1 MLWLKKK
8 LKKTRQPSQQ
18 PVTSSIVH
26 SHVDI
31 GSELGPDI
39 GSEGA
44 LRLGYLEADGNNLT
58 DAAGVSYHHPFRQ
71 DEIERKNQQSHASD
85 ASTPIPVQEIGGQ
98 RGCTTLPVYRTDT

>member
-1 MLWLKKK
+1 MSWLKKF
-8 LKKTRQPSQQ
+8 KKSRQPSQK
-18 PVTSSIVH
+18 PVTSSTVP

-31 GSELGPDI
+31 GSELGPHI

-58 DAAGVSYHHPFRQ
+58 DAAGVSYHQPVLQ
-71 DEIERKNQQSHASD
+71 GDIERKNQKSHATD
-85 ASTPIPVQEIGGQ
+85 APTPIPMHEIGGQ